1 MMGKLNNT
9 MLTMYDDDIRRNNVI
24 CYAIKF
30 NDRACIFIVS

>member
-1 MMGKLNNT
+1 MGKSNN
-9 MLTMYDDDIRRNNVI
+9 TMYDDDIQSNNVI